1 MQALSIFDIAI
12 AAIAIIFMLIPVVG
26 SVYPVPAAP
35 FNVFPYLFLM
45 YLVVGGGWFLMLR
58 LHSPEII
65 ENMEQELAE
74 IHTKFSE
81 LKKVYIITIAAVE

>member
-1 MQALSIFDIAI
+1 
-12 AAIAIIFMLIPVVG
+12 MLVPVVG

-45 YLVVGGGWFLMLR
+45 DLAVVNGWFLMLR

-65 ENMEQELAE
+65 ENIEQELE
-74 IHTKFSE
+74 NIHTKFSQM
-81 LKKVYIITIAAVE
+81 KKV